1 MWWYYFCWLTSP
13 TSHHDPHYLVGKKLV
28 IVLVVSVSW
37 IFCMAKELRIE
48 FPNPMVVQC
57 KRKGVNYRK
66 KDHHSVEKITI
77 LCFQYV
83 SVELNY
89 VNGWLSPSFLPPIIA
104 IYYHFSTIQ
113 LNWCYFSWICM
124 KLQLLMVDYPPSI
137 IPTYYYLLPF
147 LPLTHILYTIV
158 FITIYYHYF
167 DCPSKY
173 TSHAF
178 NHLCRHYYS
187 HYFHYYSHYY
197 RCFY

>member
-13 TSHHDPHYLVGKKLV
+13 TSHHDTHYLVGKKLV

-89 VNGWLSPSFLPPIIA
+89 VNGGLSPSFLPPIVA
-104 IYYHFSTIQ
+104 IYYRFSTIQ
-113 LNWCYFSWICM
+113 LNWCYSSWICM
-124 KLQLLMVDYPPSI
+124 KLQLLMVDYPPI
-137 IPTYYYLLPF
+137 YYPHLL
-147 LPLTHILYTIV
+147 LS
-158 FITIYYHYF
+158 ITIYAINTYIIYHCIY
-167 DCPSKY
+167 Y
-173 TSHAF
+173 
-178 NHLCRHYYS
+178 HLLPLLRLPL
-187 HYFHYYSHYY
+187 
-197 RCFY
+197 